1 MYACDTNLVYVKNE
15 FCNWLYKMCVER
27 KNYMTGVESLFSEK
41 SEMFSVSD
49 AQTKPDKSMNDKE
62 WDDYLN
68 KIDNVLDFYKQITV
82 EDGKKNLETADKERE
97 ENRAVWLEDI
107 SKLMQMGQTF
117 VAEKINNENIQEKQ
131 KEQELL
137 KNNKNEYFA
146 LGDGADIIYKGV
158 CFVCNEEDNS
168 ISLGD
173 MSDPSKVITIP
184 LSGGGTLKVNRDNIS
199 ELGRAIG
206 MFSPEDIGNILRA
219 IAQDRK
225 AQETK
230 MEIEDNKDKKA
241 IEQADEL
248 QDNE

>member
-1 MYACDTNLVYVKNE
+1 
-15 FCNWLYKMCVER
+15 
-27 KNYMTGVESLFSEK
+27 MTGVESLFSEK

-49 AQTKPDKSMNDKE
+49 AQTKPNKSMNDKE

-107 SKLMQMGQTF
+107 SKLMQMGQTI

>member
-1 MYACDTNLVYVKNE
+1 MI
-15 FCNWLYKMCVER
+15 
-27 KNYMTGVESLFSEK
+27 GVESLFSEK

-184 LSGGGTLKVNRDNIS
+184 LLGGGTLKVNRDNIS

>member
-1 MYACDTNLVYVKNE
+1 
-15 FCNWLYKMCVER
+15 
-27 KNYMTGVESLFSEK
+27 MTGVESLFSEK

-199 ELGRAIG
+199 DLGRAIG